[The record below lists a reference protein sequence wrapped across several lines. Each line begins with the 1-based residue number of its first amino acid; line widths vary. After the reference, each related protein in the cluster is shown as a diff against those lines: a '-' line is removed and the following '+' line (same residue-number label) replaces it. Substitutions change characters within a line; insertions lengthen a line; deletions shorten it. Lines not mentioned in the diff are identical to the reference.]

1 MRILKP
7 HRNSPLHGKWLLAL
21 GLLGLLTT
29 GAYAASPVAAQPADT
44 APTQDTQPL
53 AAPES
58 AAALIDAVLERTRGL
73 SSYSELSM
81 TVHRPKW
88 ERNSALT
95 AWTRGET
102 DSLIRFTAPAREA
115 GNGTLKNGDQM
126 WTYTPKLNRVIRL
139 PSSMMGQSWG
149 GSDFSY
155 NDLARSDELR
165 TYFDHE
171 LEVTEQEN
179 GHQVYIVTSIP
190 HADAPV
196 VWGKQELKIRD
207 DIVLLEQ
214 TFFDQDMQ
222 PLKRMTGHD
231 IKDLGDGRIV
241 AMRMRMHSLEKD
253 DHWTEI
259 VYQELDFNVPL
270 SDRLFTQFS
279 LKNP

>member
-1 MRILKP
+1 MNRCTAACWVLALAMAVTPKQP
-7 HRNSPLHGKWLLAL
+7 LLAATPL
-21 GLLGLLTT
+21 DTADT
-29 GAYAASPVAAQPADT
+29 PTSAAQ
-44 APTQDTQPL
+44 
-53 AAPES
+53 
-58 AAALIDAVLERTRGL
+58 LIEDVLERTRGL
-73 SSYSELSM
+73 SSYSELAM

-88 ERNSALT
+88 ERNSALK
-95 AWTRGET
+95 AWTRGDT
-102 DSLIRFTAPAREA
+102 DSLIRFTQPAREA
-115 GNGTLKNGDQM
+115 GNGTLKAGSQM

-155 NDLARSDELR
+155 NDLARSDELKE
-165 TYFDHE
+165 YFDHSFAVTTVSTHPE
-171 LEVTEQEN
+171 AAGHEVYT
-179 GHQVYIVTSIP
+179 ITSIP

-214 TFFDQDMQ
+214 IFFDQDMK
-222 PLKRMTGHD
+222 PLKRMIGSD
-231 IKDLGDGRIV
+231 IKDVGDGRLI

-259 VYQELDFNVPL
+259 IYQHIDFNVEL
-270 SDRLFTQFS
+270 NDQLFTQFS